1 MEVSCEKCL
10 IFVGLG
16 PMEVSQITIVKY
28 GLLSFALD
36 SHKISSTKTM
46 TKRTSKRL
54 EGGYLYR
61 STRKLAVG
69 EKVAYVQNT
78 PHKICTITEQSGDC
92 QTSCSTLLATGPFGD

>member
-16 PMEVSQITIVKY
+16 PTEVSQITVMKY

-54 EGGYLYR
+54 EGRYLYR
-61 STRKLAVG
+61 STQKLAVG

-78 PHKICTITEQSGDC
+78 HTRSAQSPSNLVIVRPPV
-92 QTSCSTLLATGPFGD
+92 QLS